1 MRIKYVVPYLLNLL
15 FLNLYTTLKVIN
27 QSLMGITNQS
37 IIVWTLRTKSLLP
50 SLYKREEFAL
60 FGKLIFTHKRGGW
73 TQGAMLYAVN
83 MKKSLL
89 FFKFVIP
96 AEAGIQVFPGG
107 PGFPF
112 SRE

>member
-1 MRIKYVVPYLLNLL
+1 VSRETTVNPVVGLNSELRFIRLLA
-15 FLNLYTTLKVIN
+15 
-27 QSLMGITNQS
+27 ITNQS

-83 MKKSLL
+83 MKK
-89 FFKFVIP
+89 
-96 AEAGIQVFPGG
+96 
-107 PGFPF
+107 
-112 SRE
+112 